1 MNAVLNRLFRLE
13 EAGTTVRIEVLAGVT
28 TFLTMA
34 YIIFLQ
40 PAILSIDFNGNPT
53 GLDFGAVLL
62 ATCLA
67 SALASI
73 VMGLYARFPIA
84 LAPGMGE
91 NYFFVTVVMTLTA
104 AGIVGAWQVA
114 LGIVFVAG
122 VIFLGLSLF
131 GVRERI
137 IEGISPSMRHG
148 IAGGIG
154 LFIAFIGLRNG
165 DVLVSKPGA
174 WLGLNPHLASPKVAV
189 FALGL
194 AVAGILQARKVRGS
208 ILWGI
213 AAAGVLALATGELTF
228 AGQGLAAVVGF
239 PSVES
244 PAAFRLDIRNALTLF
259 CLPFI
264 IIFTLMALLDA
275 TGTLV
280 AVAQQAG
287 ITTKEGKTPRIVQA
301 LVVDSGATVV
311 GAALGTSTVTAYIES
326 AAGVAYGGRTGLTAV
341 VAGLLFLVAL
351 LFGPLIHAIG
361 GYPPL
366 TAPALVVVGVL
377 MLQSARHIEWDDFSE
392 ALPAF
397 LVLAG
402 IPLCYS
408 IADGLALGFVAYP
421 IVRVASG
428 KGRQVHWLMY
438 VLALALLVYL
448 LTVRERLS

>member
-1 MNAVLNRLFRLE
+1 
-13 EAGTTVRIEVLAGVT
+13 
-28 TFLTMA
+28 
-34 YIIFLQ
+34 
-40 PAILSIDFNGNPT
+40 
-53 GLDFGAVLL
+53 
-62 ATCLA
+62 
-67 SALASI
+67 
-73 VMGLYARFPIA
+73 
-84 LAPGMGE
+84 MGE
-91 NYFFVTVVMTLTA
+91 NYFFVTVVMTLAA
-104 AGIVGAWQVA
+104 AGIAGAWQVA
-114 LGIVFVAG
+114 LGIVFVSG

-148 IAGGIG
+148 IAAGIG

-165 DVLVSKPGA
+165 DLLVSKPGA
-174 WLGLNPHLASPKVAV
+174 WLGLNPHLMSPKVAV

-194 AVAGILQARKVRGS
+194 AVAGVLQARKVRGA

-213 AAAGVLALATGELTF
+213 LAAGLLALALGELRF
-228 AGQGLAAVVGF
+228 EGSGVEAVVGF
-239 PSVES
+239 PRVAT
-244 PAAFRLDIRNALTLF
+244 PAAFQLDIAGALTLF
-259 CLPFI
+259 CVPFI
-264 IIFTLMALLDA
+264 IVFTLMALLDA

-287 ITTKEGKTPRIVQA
+287 LTTKEGKTPRIVQA
-301 LVVDSGATVV
+301 LVVDSSATVV

-326 AAGVAYGGRTGLTAV
+326 ATGVAYGGRTGLTAV
-341 VAGLLFLVAL
+341 VAGLLFLLAL
-351 LFGPLIHAIG
+351 LFGPLIHTVG

-366 TAPALVVVGVL
+366 TAPALVVVGVM

-421 IVRVASG
+421 IVRVAAG
-428 KGRQVHWLMY
+428 KWRQVNWLMY
-438 VLALALLVYL
+438 VLAGALLAYL
-448 LTVRERLS
+448 LTARETLS